1 MESQETAMILQ
12 GLNRLT
18 NGEHASLRHTVGRTM
33 AEADGRA
40 LEAFYKAIPPA
51 VKPWQQGRCFT
62 VMGIACLW
70 RAEEVSVRGDI
81 VGMLHTLEQKRD
93 TNGIGVKIRGLLD
106 MRWDD
111 EDGYLAAKLGRLAR
125 MLRAEDAGAMPDI
138 DMLFSDLN
146 TWNDDNR
153 KTQRRWAQ
161 VFFQN

>member
-1 MESQETAMILQ
+1 
-12 GLNRLT
+12 
-18 NGEHASLRHTVGRTM
+18 
-33 AEADGRA
+33 
-40 LEAFYKAIPPA
+40 
-51 VKPWQQGRCFT
+51 
-62 VMGIACLW
+62 MGIACLW